1 MLGTLKDLTINRDG
15 SQNIT
20 ITVDTDLRATFDGLS
35 GVEVDV
41 EIKRHRNKRSRDANA
56 FAWAC
61 CKDIGDAM
69 TPPIPKEDVYR
80 AAIRDVGDYYP
91 LPIREDKVEAFQ
103 AIWSKNGTGWIADV
117 TDKSKTPGYKLVF
130 AYYGSSTYDTAQMH
144 RLISYLLQDMEQM
157 GLPVPIGKAEQERL
171 LREWGDK

>member
-15 SQNIT
+15 TQNIT
-20 ITVDTDLRATFDGLS
+20 VTVDSDFLTAFDGLS
-35 GVEVDV
+35 GVEVDI
-41 EIKRHRNKRSRDANA
+41 EIKRHRRKRSLDANA
-56 FAWAC
+56 FCWAM

-103 AIWSKNGTGWIADV
+103 QIWSKNGTGWFADV
-117 TDKSKTPGYKLVF
+117 TDKSKTPGYVLVF
-130 AYYGSSTYDTAQMH
+130 AYYGTSTYDSKQMS
-144 RLISYLLQDMEQM
+144 RLIDYLVQDMNAM
-157 GLPVPIGKAEQERL
+157 GIPIPMGKAEQARL
-171 LREWGDK
+171 LQEWVDK